1 MLEKVRKG
9 KEKPNKE
16 YRAKPTTIDVD
27 LCVTKKGE
35 IDFEKI
41 IRNTY
46 VPVNIA

>member
-16 YRAKPTTIDVD
+16 YRAKPTVD
-27 LCVTKKGE
+27 LCVIKKGE
-35 IDFEKI
+35 IDINKI

-46 VPVNIA
+46 VPINVA